1 MGVNMRRSAIGALV
15 LSVMVGL
22 ASAATSAAPRR
33 QARGRAA
40 APADPCATKA
50 NQLELTQCAGRELAN
65 SEAALSQVYQ
75 KLRADLDDEH
85 RPLLEKAQRAW
96 IAFRDAECELDASHA
111 LGGSMFP
118 MLVSDCRGGMAGT
131 RVKDIQALRKTLAD
145 FLR

>member
-50 NQLELTQCAGRELAN
+50 NQLELTQCAGRDTKCASPARNGVGLFN
-65 SEAALSQVYQ
+65 GSP
-75 KLRADLDDEH
+75 DG
-85 RPLLEKAQRAW
+85 W
-96 IAFRDAECELDASHA
+96 RD
-111 LGGSMFP
+111 
-118 MLVSDCRGGMAGT
+118 GT
-131 RVKDIQALRKTLAD
+131 FYDWPPPHHH
-145 FLR
+145 